1 MFPQFDHVN
10 VKKNKKQNEVT
21 FVIKVNLKIECN

>member
-10 VKKNKKQNEVT
+10 IKEQNKNEAT